1 MADITTELQTIAEAV
16 YGSDMRQAIHDAIYK
31 TNNESG
37 SNNSS
42 ITTISSD
49 LNAAETTITALT
61 NNIDITKTYTDAND
75 NTIVVHLEKFGGI
88 GIVTASLLLKH
99 PELLM
104 GSSTG
109 TVTIINDFSGNFRPQ
124 DTLYLP
130 LMLDSDGEALAAT
143 NTVMPSLMLSFV
155 SPNVTV
161 SLDEIKHATN
171 YDFSNYLL
179 KGKYT
184 VQRTYR
190 IYEEE

>member
-37 SNNSS
+37 NNNSS
-42 ITTISSD
+42 ITTLSSD
-49 LNAAETTITALT
+49 LNAAETAITALT
-61 NNIDITKTYTDAND
+61 NNIDISKTYTDEND
-75 NTIVVHLEKFGGI
+75 NTIIVHLEKVGGI
-88 GIVTASLLLKH
+88 GIVTASVLLKH

-109 TVTIINDFSGNFRPQ
+109 TVTIINDFSGNYRPQ
-124 DTLYLP
+124 ETLYLP